1 MVKSLNEY
9 ALSKKQNVKVQSFP
23 RNTTGDML
31 DIVKPRSKGEA
42 IIIHT
47 GTNDIT
53 RDIYTMK
60 FIRKVVKSI
69 RDYSKNIQVSLSG
82 IINGEDGNHNDK
94 ISEINTGMA
103 SYSEGQGLIFK
114 NNNTDGTC
122 LN

>member
-60 FIRKVVKSI
+60 FIRKIVKSI

-82 IINGEDGNHNDK
+82 IINGEDGNNNDK

>member
-23 RNTTGDML
+23 RNTTEDML
-31 DIVKPRSKGEA
+31 DIVKPWSKGEA
-42 IIIHT
+42 IIIHA

-53 RDIYTMK
+53 RNIYTMK
-60 FIRKVVKSI
+60 FIRKIVKPI
-69 RDYSKNIQVSLSG
+69 RDYLENTQVSLSG

-94 ISEINTGMA
+94 ISEIMA

-114 NNNTDGTC
+114 NNNTDCTC

>member
-60 FIRKVVKSI
+60 FIRKIVKSI

-103 SYSEGQGLIFK
+103 SYSEGQGLTFK

>member
-60 FIRKVVKSI
+60 FIRKIVKSI

-82 IINGEDGNHNDK
+82 IINGEDGNITTK
-94 ISEINTGMA
+94 S
-103 SYSEGQGLIFK
+103 QK
-114 NNNTDGTC
+114 
-122 LN
+122 

>member
-31 DIVKPRSKGEA
+31 DIVKPRSKGEV
-42 IIIHT
+42 IIHT

-60 FIRKVVKSI
+60 FIRKIVKSI

>member
-60 FIRKVVKSI
+60 FIRKIVKSI
-69 RDYSKNIQVSLSG
+69 RDYSKNIQVSLPG
-82 IINGEDGNHNDK
+82 IINGEDGNHSDK

-114 NNNTDGTC
+114 NNNTDGIC

>member
-1 MVKSLNEY
+1 
-9 ALSKKQNVKVQSFP
+9 
-23 RNTTGDML
+23 ML

-60 FIRKVVKSI
+60 FIRKIVKSI
-69 RDYSKNIQVSLSG
+69 RDYSKNIQVSLPG

-114 NNNTDGTC
+114 NNNTDGIC